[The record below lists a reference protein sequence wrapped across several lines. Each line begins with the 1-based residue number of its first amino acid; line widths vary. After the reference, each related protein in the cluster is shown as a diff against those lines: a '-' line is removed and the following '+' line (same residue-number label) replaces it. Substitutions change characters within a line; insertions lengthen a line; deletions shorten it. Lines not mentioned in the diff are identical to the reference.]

1 MKKVRLS
8 VLLMLL
14 LVVTGCGNVF
24 KVTQKEPKNK
34 EVVVKKTEM
43 STLFIHGYKGSSYS
57 LGGMMTRLEKQGVA
71 DKEMTIRVTPEGQV
85 EKEGELTQEA
95 TNPMIQVLF
104 EDNEKD
110 EWTQS
115 LWLQRILVTLAQEEQ
130 VTSVNVVGHS
140 MGGVSTLRYLM
151 SGDIEGA
158 AKVNQLIAIG
168 SPFNEFVET
177 RSMEQLKTEMLEGP
191 EELSDRMEDIEASV
205 KDIPSTVRMALIG
218 GQLSDTDLSDGT
230 VPVGSAVAINAG
242 LKKNG
247 NKVSSYIL
255 TGENVDHSG
264 LHENKQVDEIVINE
278 LWK

>member
-1 MKKVRLS
+1 MRKLKIS
-8 VLLMLL
+8 IILL
-14 LVVTGCGNVF
+14 LLAVVSGCSTI
-24 KVTQKEPKNK
+24 TQSSEGKQKQGEATI
-34 EVVVKKTEM
+34 KKM
-43 STLFIHGYKGSSYS
+43 ARPTLFIHGYKGTSRS
-57 LGGMMTRLEKQGVA
+57 LGPMINRLEKQGVGRN
-71 DKEMTIRVTPEGQV
+71 EMTMYVTPDGQV
-85 EKEGELTQEA
+85 EKEGQLTQQA
-95 TNPMIQVLF
+95 NNPIIHVVF

-115 LWLQRILVTLAQEEQ
+115 LWIQRLLVTLAQEEQ
-130 VTSVNVVGHS
+130 VEEVNVVGHS

-151 SGDIEGA
+151 SGEIEGA
-158 AKVNQLIAIG
+158 ARINELVAIG

-177 RSMEQLKTEMLEGP
+177 KSMEQLKKEMLEGP
-191 EELSDRMEDIEASV
+191 EELSERMEDIQEQMTL
-205 KDIPSTVRMALIG
+205 IPSTVRMALIG

-255 TGENVDHSG
+255 TGEKVDHSG